1 MPDFREALESDRVI
15 LFDGAMG
22 TELYRRGVFVNRCYD
37 ALSLDEPELV
47 REIHR
52 DYRRAGAR
60 VLETNTFGG
69 NRMRLQTYG
78 EEERVEEI
86 NRSAARLARE
96 EAGDEL
102 FVGGSIGP
110 LGVRLEPY
118 GPTSEA
124 EARDVFRQQAELL
137 AEGGVDLLVLETF
150 GDLDELR
157 QAVAACGALSLP
169 VLAQITIQPDGR
181 TSYGVEPEQIA
192 AAMEDAGADAVGL
205 NCSVGPAGML
215 EGVER
220 MAESTRLPLSAIPNA
235 GMPREVEGRKMYM
248 ASPEYM
254 ATYARRLV
262 EAGALMV
269 GGCCGTGPEHVR
281 EMARQLE
288 EGPRPRPGARAAATV
303 EPGATPGE
311 TEAEEPTP
319 LPERSDWGRK
329 LDAGEPVTCVEVQ
342 PPRGSDPTSLLE
354 ACRRLDKAGVDAV
367 NLPDG
372 ARASV
377 RMGVI
382 AAATLVQREVGIE
395 ALAHYT
401 CRDRNLLGMT
411 GDLLGAQALGLRNL
425 LLVTGDPPKTGPYP
439 DATAVFDVDSI
450 GLTNLVRR
458 LNHGQDV
465 GGTSLGSRTEFVI
478 GVGVNPDAEDRER
491 EMRRWYWKVDAGAE
505 YAVTQP
511 VFDVGSLAD
520 FLSEVER
527 RGTRVPPVVA
537 SVWPLTG
544 LRSAEFLNNEV
555 PGIRVPERILDRMRR
570 AEGRGEE
577 HARAEGRSV
586 AREIAAEVGEMA
598 AGVQVI
604 APEGD
609 VRQALGVLR

>member
-1 MPDFREALESDRVI
+1 MPDFREALDSDRVV

-47 REIHR
+47 RDIHR
-52 DYRRAGAR
+52 DYRRAGAE

-69 NRMRLQTYG
+69 NRMRLQSYG
-78 EEERVEEI
+78 EEGRVEEI
-86 NRSAARLARE
+86 NRAAARLARE
-96 EAGDEL
+96 EAGEEL
-102 FVGGSIGP
+102 FVGGSMGP

-124 EARDVFRQQAELL
+124 EARDIFRQQAKLL

-150 GDLDELR
+150 SDLSELR
-157 QAVAACGALSLP
+157 QAVEACRSTDLP
-169 VLAQITIQPDGR
+169 VLAQMTIQPDGR

-215 EGVER
+215 EAVER
-220 MAESTRLPLSAIPNA
+220 MAESTRLPISAIPNA
-235 GMPREVEGRKMYM
+235 GMPQEVEGRKMYM

-262 EAGALMV
+262 EAGARMV
-269 GGCCGTGPEHVR
+269 GGCCGTGPDHVR

-288 EGPRPRPGARAAATV
+288 EGPRPRPRTAPSVEVRPAA
-303 EPGATPGE
+303 EE
-311 TEAEEPTP
+311 TEPEEPTP
-319 LPERSDWGRK
+319 LAERSDWGRK
-329 LDAGEPVTCVEVQ
+329 LDDGEPVTCVEVQ
-342 PPRGSDPTSLLE
+342 PPRGSDPTALLE
-354 ACRRLDKAGVDAV
+354 ACRRLEEAGVDAV
-367 NLPDG
+367 NVPDG

-505 YAVTQP
+505 YAITQP
-511 VFDVGSLAD
+511 VFDVESLVE
-520 FLSEVER
+520 FLSETER
-527 RGTRVPPVVA
+527 RGTRVPVVA

-544 LRSAEFLNNEV
+544 LRNAEFLNNEV
-555 PGIRVPERILDRMRR
+555 PGIRVPERILDRMRE
-570 AEGRGEE
+570 ADERGEG
-577 HARAEGRSV
+577 HARAEGRAV
-586 AREIAAEVGEMA
+586 AREIAAEAREMA

-609 VRQALGVLR
+609 VEHALGVLQ

>member
-1 MPDFREALESDRVI
+1 MPDFREALDSDRVV

-52 DYRRAGAR
+52 DYRRAGAE

-69 NRMRLQTYG
+69 NRMRLQSYG
-78 EEERVEEI
+78 EEGRVQEI
-86 NRSAARLARE
+86 NRAAARLARE
-96 EAGDEL
+96 EAGEEL
-102 FVGGSIGP
+102 FVGGSMGP

-124 EARDVFRQQAELL
+124 EARDIFRQQAELL

-150 GDLDELR
+150 SDLSELR
-157 QAVAACGALSLP
+157 QAVEACRATDLP
-169 VLAQITIQPDGR
+169 VLAQMTIQPDGR

-192 AAMEDAGADAVGL
+192 AAMEDVGADAVGL

-215 EGVER
+215 EAVER
-220 MAESTRLPLSAIPNA
+220 MAESTRLPISAIPNA
-235 GMPREVEGRKMYM
+235 GMPQEVEGRKMYM

-262 EAGALMV
+262 EAGARMV
-269 GGCCGTGPEHVR
+269 GGCCGTGPDHVR

-288 EGPRPRPGARAAATV
+288 EGPRPRPRTAPSVEVRPAA
-303 EPGATPGE
+303 EE
-311 TEAEEPTP
+311 TEPEEPTP
-319 LPERSDWGRK
+319 LAERSDWGRK
-329 LDAGEPVTCVEVQ
+329 LDDGEPVTCVEVQ
-342 PPRGSDPTSLLE
+342 PPRGSDPTALLE
-354 ACRRLDKAGVDAV
+354 ACRRLKEAGVDAV
-367 NLPDG
+367 NVPDG

-382 AAATLVQREVGIE
+382 AAATLVQRKVGIE

-505 YAVTQP
+505 YAITQP
-511 VFDVGSLAD
+511 VFDVESLVE
-520 FLSEVER
+520 FLSETER
-527 RGTRVPPVVA
+527 RGTRLPVVA

-544 LRSAEFLNNEV
+544 LRNAEFLNNEV
-555 PGIRVPERILDRMRR
+555 PGIRVPERILDRMRQ
-570 AEGRGEE
+570 ADERGES
-577 HARAEGRSV
+577 HARAEGRAV
-586 AREIAAEVGEMA
+586 AREIAAEVREMA

-609 VRQALGVLR
+609 VEQALGVLR

>member
-1 MPDFREALESDRVI
+1 MPEFRQELDSDRVI

-37 ALSLDEPELV
+37 ALSLEEPELV
-47 REIHR
+47 RNIHR
-52 DYRRAGAR
+52 DYRQAGAH

-69 NRMRLQTYG
+69 NRMRLQSYG
-78 EEERVEEI
+78 EEDRVEEI
-86 NRSAARLARE
+86 NRAAARLARE
-96 EAGDEL
+96 AAGDEL
-102 FVGGSIGP
+102 YVGGSVGP

-118 GPTSEA
+118 GPTSES
-124 EARDVFRQQAELL
+124 EARDIFRQQAELL
-137 AEGGVDLLVLETF
+137 AEEGVDLLVLETF
-150 GDLDELR
+150 GDLNELR
-157 QAVAACGALSLP
+157 QAVEACGALSLP
-169 VLAQITIQPDGR
+169 VLAQMTIQPDGR
-181 TSYGVEPEQIA
+181 TSYGVEPERIA
-192 AAMEDAGADAVGL
+192 SAMEEAGAEAVGL

-215 EGVER
+215 EAVER
-220 MAESTRLPLSAIPNA
+220 MAESTGLPISAIPNA

-254 ATYARRLV
+254 ATYARRLA
-262 EAGALMV
+262 EAGAVMV

-288 EGPRPRPGARAAATV
+288 EGPRPRPRVAASSGEARG
-303 EPGATPGE
+303 EPE
-311 TEAEEPTP
+311 DAEPREPVP
-319 LPERSDWGRK
+319 LSQRSDWGRK
-329 LDAGEPVTCVEVQ
+329 LDAGEAVTCVEVQ
-342 PPRGSDPTSLLE
+342 PPRGSDPGPMLE
-354 ACRRLDKAGVDAV
+354 ACRRLEEAGVDAV

-382 AAATLVQREVGIE
+382 AAAALVQREVGLE

-465 GGTSLGSRTEFVI
+465 GGTALGSRTEFVI

-511 VFDVGSLAD
+511 VFDVDSLSD
-520 FLSEVER
+520 FVAEIER
-527 RGTRVPPVVA
+527 RGTRVPVVA

-544 LRSAEFLNNEV
+544 LRSAEYLNNEV
-555 PGIRVPERILDRMRR
+555 PGIRVPDRILDRMRGA
-570 AEGRGEE
+570 AERGEE
-577 HARAEGRSV
+577 HARAQGRDV
-586 AREIAAEVGEMA
+586 AREIMGRVRGMA
-598 AGVQVI
+598 DGVQVI

-609 VRQALGVLR
+609 VEQALGVLR

>member
-1 MPDFREALESDRVI
+1 MPDFREALDSDRVV

-52 DYRRAGAR
+52 DYRRAGAE

-69 NRMRLQTYG
+69 NRMRLQSYG
-78 EEERVEEI
+78 EEGRVEEI
-86 NRSAARLARE
+86 NRAAARLARE
-96 EAGDEL
+96 EAGEEL
-102 FVGGSIGP
+102 FVGGSMGP

-124 EARDVFRQQAELL
+124 EARDIFRQQADLL

-150 GDLDELR
+150 SDLSELR
-157 QAVAACGALSLP
+157 QAVEACRATDLP
-169 VLAQITIQPDGR
+169 VLAQMTIQPDGR

-215 EGVER
+215 EAVER
-220 MAESTRLPLSAIPNA
+220 MAESTRLPISAIPNA
-235 GMPREVEGRKMYM
+235 GMPQEVEGRKMYM

-262 EAGALMV
+262 EAGARMV
-269 GGCCGTGPEHVR
+269 GGCCGTGPDHVR

-288 EGPRPRPGARAAATV
+288 EGPRPRPRTAPSAEVRPAA
-303 EPGATPGE
+303 EE
-311 TEAEEPTP
+311 TEPEEPTP
-319 LPERSDWGRK
+319 LAERSDWGRK
-329 LDAGEPVTCVEVQ
+329 LDEGEPVTCVEVQ
-342 PPRGSDPTSLLE
+342 PPRGSDPTPLLE
-354 ACRRLDKAGVDAV
+354 ACRRLEEAGVDAV
-367 NLPDG
+367 NVPDG

-382 AAATLVQREVGIE
+382 AAAALVQREVGIE

-511 VFDVGSLAD
+511 VFDVESLAE
-520 FLSEVER
+520 FLSETER
-527 RGTRVPPVVA
+527 RGTRLPVVA

-544 LRSAEFLNNEV
+544 LRNAEFLNNEV
-555 PGIRVPERILDRMRR
+555 PGIRVPERILDRMRQ
-570 AEGRGEE
+570 ADERGES
-577 HARAEGRSV
+577 HARAEGRAV
-586 AREIAAEVGEMA
+586 AREITAEVREMA

-609 VRQALGVLR
+609 VEQALGVLG

>member
-1 MPDFREALESDRVI
+1 MPDFREALDSDRVV

-52 DYRRAGAR
+52 DYRRAGAE

-69 NRMRLQTYG
+69 NRMRLQSYG
-78 EEERVEEI
+78 EEGRVEEI
-86 NRSAARLARE
+86 NRAAARLARE
-96 EAGDEL
+96 EAGEGL
-102 FVGGSIGP
+102 FVGGSMGP

-124 EARDVFRQQAELL
+124 EARDIFRQQADLL

-150 GDLDELR
+150 SDLSELR
-157 QAVAACGALSLP
+157 QAVEACRATDLP
-169 VLAQITIQPDGR
+169 VLAQMTIQPDGR

-215 EGVER
+215 EAVER
-220 MAESTRLPLSAIPNA
+220 MAESTRLPISAIPNA
-235 GMPREVEGRKMYM
+235 GMPQEVEGRKMYM

-262 EAGALMV
+262 EAGARMV
-269 GGCCGTGPEHVR
+269 GGCCGTGPDHVR

-288 EGPRPRPGARAAATV
+288 EGPRPRPRTAPSVEVRPAA
-303 EPGATPGE
+303 EE
-311 TEAEEPTP
+311 TEPEEPTP
-319 LPERSDWGRK
+319 LAERSEWGRK
-329 LDAGEPVTCVEVQ
+329 LDQGEPVTCVEVQ
-342 PPRGSDPTSLLE
+342 PPRGSDPTPLLE
-354 ACRRLDKAGVDAV
+354 ACRRLEEAGVDAV
-367 NLPDG
+367 NVPDG

-511 VFDVGSLAD
+511 VFDVESLAE
-520 FLSEVER
+520 FLSETER
-527 RGTRVPPVVA
+527 RGTRLPVVA

-544 LRSAEFLNNEV
+544 LRNAEFLNNEV
-555 PGIRVPERILDRMRR
+555 PGIRVPERILDRMRQ
-570 AEGRGEE
+570 ADERGES
-577 HARAEGRSV
+577 HARAEGRAV
-586 AREIAAEVGEMA
+586 AREIAAEVREMA

-609 VRQALGVLR
+609 VEQALGVLG

>member
-1 MPDFREALESDRVI
+1 MPEFRQALDSERVI

-37 ALSLDEPELV
+37 ALSLEEPELV
-47 REIHR
+47 RDIHR
-52 DYRRAGAR
+52 DYRQAGAD

-69 NRMRLQTYG
+69 NRMRLQSYG
-78 EEERVEEI
+78 EEDRVEEI
-86 NRSAARLARE
+86 NRAAARLARE
-96 EAGDEL
+96 AAGDDL
-102 FVGGSIGP
+102 YVGGSVGP

-124 EARDVFRQQAELL
+124 EARDIFRQQAELL
-137 AEGGVDLLVLETF
+137 AEEGVDLLVLETF
-150 GDLDELR
+150 GDLNELR
-157 QAVAACGALSLP
+157 QAVEACGALSLP
-169 VLAQITIQPDGR
+169 VLAQMTIQPDGR

-192 AAMEDAGADAVGL
+192 SAVEEAGADAVGL

-215 EGVER
+215 EAVER
-220 MAESTRLPLSAIPNA
+220 MAESTGLPISAIPNA

-254 ATYARRLV
+254 ATYARRLA
-262 EAGALMV
+262 ESGAGMV

-288 EGPRPRPGARAAATV
+288 EGPRPRPRVVSSGEARGGPEDA
-303 EPGATPGE
+303 EPR
-311 TEAEEPTP
+311 EPVP
-319 LPERSDWGRK
+319 LAERSGWGRK
-329 LDAGEPVTCVEVQ
+329 LDAGEAVTCVEVQ
-342 PPRGSDPTSLLE
+342 PPRGSDPGPMLE
-354 ACRRLDKAGVDAV
+354 ACRRLEEAGVDAV

-382 AAATLVQREVGIE
+382 AAAALVQREVGLE

-465 GGTSLGSRTEFVI
+465 GGTALGSRTEFVI

-511 VFDVGSLAD
+511 VFDVDSLSD
-520 FLSEVER
+520 FLAEIER
-527 RGTRVPPVVA
+527 RGTRVPVVA

-544 LRSAEFLNNEV
+544 LRNAEYLNNEV
-555 PGIRVPERILDRMRR
+555 PGIRVPERILGRMRGA
-570 AEGRGEE
+570 AEQGEE
-577 HARAEGRSV
+577 HARAEGREV
-586 AREIAAEVGEMA
+586 AREIMGRVRGMA
-598 AGVQVI
+598 DGVQVI

-609 VRQALGVLR
+609 VEQALGVLR

>member
-1 MPDFREALESDRVI
+1 MPDFRQALESDRVL

-37 ALSLDEPELV
+37 ALSVDEPELI
-47 REIHR
+47 RDIHR
-52 DYRRAGAR
+52 DYRRAGAE

-69 NRMRLQTYG
+69 NRMRLQSYG

-86 NRSAARLARE
+86 NRAAARLARE
-96 EAGDEL
+96 AAGDEL
-102 FVGGSIGP
+102 FVGGSMGP

-124 EARDVFRQQAELL
+124 EARDIFGQQAELL
-137 AEGGVDLLVLETF
+137 TEGGVDLLVLETF
-150 GDLDELR
+150 GDLNELR
-157 QAVAACGALSLP
+157 QAVKACEDLEPP
-169 VLAQITIQPDGR
+169 VLAQMTIQPDGR

-192 AAMEDAGADAVGL
+192 AAMEEAGADGVGL

-215 EGVER
+215 EAVER
-220 MAESTRLPLSAIPNA
+220 MAESTTLPISAIPNA
-235 GMPREVEGRKMYM
+235 GMPQEVEGRKMYM

-262 EAGALMV
+262 QSGARMV

-288 EGPRPRPGARAAATV
+288 EGPRPRPRAGRAVEARPAP
-303 EPGATPGE
+303 EETPP
-311 TEAEEPTP
+311 EEPTP
-319 LPERSDWGRK
+319 LAERSDWGRK
-329 LDAGEPVTCVEVQ
+329 LDAGEQVTCVEVQ
-342 PPRGSDPTSLLE
+342 PPRGSDPTPLLE
-354 ACRRLDKAGVDAV
+354 ACRRLEEAGVDAV
-367 NLPDG
+367 NVPDG

-382 AAATLVQREVGIE
+382 AASTLVQREVGIE

-465 GGTSLGSRTEFVI
+465 GGTALGSRTEFVI
-478 GVGVNPDAEDRER
+478 GVGVNPDAENRER
-491 EMRRWYWKVDAGAE
+491 EMRRWYWKVEAGAE

-511 VFDVGSLAD
+511 VFDVESLAE

-527 RGTRVPPVVA
+527 RGTRPPPVVA
-537 SVWPLTG
+537 SVWPLTD
-544 LRSAEFLNNEV
+544 LRNAEFLNNEV

-570 AEGRGEE
+570 AEERGEG
-577 HARAEGRSV
+577 HARAEGRDV
-586 AREIAAEVGEMA
+586 AREIISDVREMA
-598 AGVQVI
+598 DGVQVI
-604 APEGD
+604 ASEGQVD
-609 VRQALGVLR
+609 QALDVLR

>member
-1 MPDFREALESDRVI
+1 MPDFREALESDRVV

-37 ALSLDEPELV
+37 ALSLDEPELI

-52 DYRRAGAR
+52 DYRRAGAE

-69 NRMRLQTYG
+69 NRMRLQSYG
-78 EEERVEEI
+78 DEGRVEEI
-86 NRSAARLARE
+86 NHAAARLARE
-96 EAGDEL
+96 EAGEEL
-102 FVGGSIGP
+102 YVGGSVGP

-124 EARDVFRQQAELL
+124 EARDIFRQQAELL

-150 GDLDELR
+150 SDLNELW
-157 QAVAACGALSLP
+157 QAVEACGDLSLP
-169 VLAQITIQPDGR
+169 VLAQMTIQPDGR

-192 AAMEDAGADAVGL
+192 ADMEDAGADAVGL

-215 EGVER
+215 EAVER
-220 MAESTRLPLSAIPNA
+220 MAESTRLPISAIPNA
-235 GMPREVEGRKMYM
+235 GMPQEVEGRKMYM

-262 EAGALMV
+262 EAGARMV
-269 GGCCGTGPEHVR
+269 GGCCGTGPDHIR

-288 EGPRPRPGARAAATV
+288 EGPRPRPRAAPSV
-303 EPGATPGE
+303 EVRPSAGE
-311 TEAEEPTP
+311 AEPEEPTP
-319 LPERSDWGRK
+319 LAERSEWGGK
-329 LDAGEPVTCVEVQ
+329 LDAGDPVTCVEVQ
-342 PPRGSDPTSLLE
+342 PPRGSDPASLLE
-354 ACRRLDKAGVDAV
+354 ACRRLDEAGVDAV
-367 NLPDG
+367 NVPDG

-395 ALAHYT
+395 TLAHYT

-478 GVGVNPDAEDRER
+478 GVAVNPDAEDRER

-505 YAVTQP
+505 YAVSQP
-511 VFDVGSLAD
+511 IFDPASLSE
-520 FLSEVER
+520 FLSETEK
-527 RGTRVPPVVA
+527 RGTRLPVVA

-544 LRSAEFLNNEV
+544 LRNAEFLNNEV

-570 AEGRGEE
+570 AEEKGED
-577 HARAEGRSV
+577 HARAEGRTV
-586 AREIAAEVGEMA
+586 AREIAAEAREMA

-609 VRQALGVLR
+609 VEQALGVLR

>member
-1 MPDFREALESDRVI
+1 MPDFREALESGRMI

-37 ALSLDEPELV
+37 ALSVDEPELV

-52 DYRRAGAR
+52 DYRSAGAE

-69 NRMRLQTYG
+69 NRMRLQSYG
-78 EEERVEEI
+78 EEDRVEEI
-86 NRSAARLARE
+86 NGAAARLARE
-96 EAGDEL
+96 VAGDEL
-102 FVGGSIGP
+102 FVGGSMGP

-124 EARDVFRQQAELL
+124 EARDIFRQQAELL
-137 AEGGVDLLVLETF
+137 AGGGVDLLVLETF
-150 GDLDELR
+150 GDLNELR
-157 QAVAACGALSLP
+157 QAVEACRDLSLP
-169 VLAQITIQPDGR
+169 VLAQMTIQPDGR

-192 AAMEDAGADAVGL
+192 AAMGEAGADAVGL

-215 EGVER
+215 EAVER
-220 MAESTRLPLSAIPNA
+220 MAESTRLPISAIPNA
-235 GMPREVEGRKMYM
+235 GMPQEVEGRKMYM

-262 EAGALMV
+262 EAGARMV
-269 GGCCGTGPEHVR
+269 GGCCGTGPDHVR

-288 EGPRPRPGARAAATV
+288 EGPRPRPRTAPSVEVRGAA
-303 EPGATPGE
+303 GE
-311 TEAEEPTP
+311 TEPAEPTP
-319 LPERSDWGRK
+319 LAERSDWGRK

-342 PPRGSDPTSLLE
+342 PPRGSDPTPLLE
-354 ACRRLDKAGVDAV
+354 ACHRLEEAGVDAV
-367 NLPDG
+367 NVPDG

-465 GGTSLGSRTEFVI
+465 GGTSLGSRTEFVV

-511 VFDVGSLAD
+511 VFDPESLAD
-520 FLSEVER
+520 FLSESER
-527 RGTRVPPVVA
+527 RGTRVPVVA

-544 LRSAEFLNNEV
+544 LRNAEFLNNEV

-570 AEGRGEE
+570 ADEKGSE
-577 HARAEGRSV
+577 HARAEGRAV
-586 AREIAAEVGEMA
+586 ARELAAEAREMA
-598 AGVQVI
+598 DGVQVI

-609 VRQALGVLR
+609 VDQALGVLR